1 MEPTPNTLKIY
12 LGEFYVVEV
21 AKGRLTIDLGK
32 NVHITIYL
40 GDYDHTIK
48 SGQKLPLYTEIPYA
62 NFRPTPI
69 Q

>member
-1 MEPTPNTLKIY
+1 MESAPNTLKIY

-21 AKGRLTIDLGK
+21 AKGRLTLDVGK

-48 SGQKLPLYTEIPYA
+48 TGQKLPLYTEIPHA
-62 NFRPTPI
+62 NVRPTSV